1 MDLYIKDKV
10 GFRMPAHDKEKRCVT
25 CKEIYHLHMFRENK
39 TCNVC
44 VRKDKREKYRS
55 AHPKEIGAR
64 AILKI
69 ALKSGHLIKQP
80 CEKCGAISNVDG
92 HHPDYEKPLDIIWLC
107 RAHHMQEHS
116 RLKLLSDGN
125 A

>member
-44 VRKDKREKYRS
+44 VRKDKRKKYRS
-55 AHPKEIGAR
+55 AHPKEIGAGLLVMWMGI
-64 AILKI
+64 ILTMKN
-69 ALKSGHLIKQP
+69 H
-80 CEKCGAISNVDG
+80 
-92 HHPDYEKPLDIIWLC
+92 
-107 RAHHMQEHS
+107 
-116 RLKLLSDGN
+116 
-125 A
+125 